1 MTSRVASTIALC
13 GLLSACSPAPTVI
26 PARNLERPGDMGFV
40 CLAINADG
48 TLSGQPMSVCHPPG
62 AKDPPIQP
70 AGTSSRQLGT
80 FALVTN
86 TARGEMAAVDID
98 KGKLIDLD
106 PGVFGFNMV
115 PVGSVP
121 ESLAASADG
130 CWVASANRDSCDLG
144 LVDSSLLLAS
154 QFGSAVTSGTG
165 NPVTRV
171 APKTT
176 SGRLLNAS
184 PKEIVFLLS
193 SSGCQA
199 EQALVTFPSCDLVAL
214 LKMPSGMIQDS
225 VFIRPDGVVSAGG
238 EPNCPADCTPSS
250 AADAGTT
257 ADDGEAPATPA
268 DAGAAG
274 QGEAGSQTSSP
285 LGVGAL
291 ALLPDSSRVYVGA
304 SAADDFLTA
313 LDIDIVNGAFVIP
326 AGGGRIALEPGAI
339 GIDRL
344 RLSVNPFAPTPITLA
359 DGSLIDFLYAFAR
372 DGSVR
377 VVRVAPRPEQEC
389 DVNVQHDLVGLPANT
404 GCFPVNPKARRPLAQ
419 GPGIRIPTLSVRTAA
434 PPIPRDIAV
443 VDLQVDAPG
452 ISKNPQALAG
462 QFAFL
467 LASNDAVYILNLA
480 PKRQV
485 SGQLFPED
493 KTLTHSFREIRSTNQ
508 YTADTLALSPTPPL
522 RTPVTTD
529 LLFPTTPILSA
540 TSGPRLEEVA
550 NDSTPAAMGNSINT
564 TTNYWA
570 NSPYQATYVSREFT
584 IAWEAA
590 LPGTSRSSGKLKDP
604 TDANSPAGVLD
615 DVGADFCAK
624 GVLPGDLV
632 VLPGCTA
639 DTDCS
644 PQDSFSCRQP
654 VGGATGLCL
663 PIGAAQSVV
672 DGCTRFM
679 GSRRRYQVLAAE
691 PTRLTLGFHL
701 DEVPKTAL
709 NRVAATET
717 GDDAECQPTTAH
729 RVSGTSPGFQW
740 QQVWPGENFK
750 RCVKACGYLTP
761 SGAATPDA
769 DRDCRPGF
777 VCETIPGSLGP
788 RLPGDTEAR
797 PGQGKYCVEAP
808 PLDLACWPQPS
819 NRYHVNAGTSFLILG
834 SSLPDLKT
842 TTVING
848 QCQLD
853 PNRDPALADRIPLSA
868 PSCVTIDGVVP
879 VDNVTK
885 YSTSST
891 GATNTEV
898 ALFGQ
903 ATPPVPDGS
912 DPANKGTPAT
922 PNPPY
927 SPVTSPGPNPCL
939 YQDFNYD
946 ELPSSASAP
955 NAGASDGGAGLKKPV
970 KAIFQNPQL
979 RFVLTN
985 LDQYGGDSLTTRL
998 DLIGGFI
1005 PATVA
1010 IPSVEIAL
1018 TQPIRIYTGP
1028 NELPDSPVM
1037 TDPNNPVSYP
1047 YVYVLDQGRTALT
1060 PNSRGQIVRINARKG
1075 DSAVTTFD
1083 PAASGSTPFQIQ

>member
-1 MTSRVASTIALC
+1 MTLRAAPTILIC
-13 GLLSACSPAPTVI
+13 GLLVGACGATPTVI

-40 CLAINADG
+40 CLAIDSG
-48 TLSGQPMSVCHPPG
+48 TGNLTGQPMSLCHPPG
-62 AKDPPIQP
+62 EKDPPIQP

-86 TARGEMAAVDID
+86 SARGEMAAVDID
-98 KGKLIDLD
+98 KGRLIDLD

-115 PVGSVP
+115 PVGSMP

-144 LVDSSLLLAS
+144 LVDPSQLLAS
-154 QFGSAVTSGTG
+154 QFGPAVPATGTG
-165 NPVTRV
+165 SSVTRV
-171 APKTT
+171 APKTM

-184 PKEIVFLLS
+184 PKEIVFLLPS
-193 SSGCQA
+193 TAPGLCQSQ
-199 EQALVTFPSCDLVAL
+199 QAPAVLVTFPSCDLVAL
-214 LKMPSGMIQDS
+214 LDMPSGTIHDS
-225 VFIRPDGVVSAGG
+225 VFIRSDGVFSAGN
-238 EPNCPADCTPSS
+238 EPACPADCTPASTP
-250 AADAGTT
+250 DAGTT
-257 ADDGEAPATPA
+257 ADDGEAPAVPV
-268 DAGAAG
+268 DAGGAG
-274 QGEAGSQTSSP
+274 QSETGAQTTSP

-313 LDIDIVNGAFVIP
+313 LDIVDGAFVMP

-339 GIDRL
+339 GIDHL
-344 RLSVNPFAPTPITLA
+344 RLAVNPFT
-359 DGSLIDFLYAFAR
+359 GNFVEGRGRFLYAFAR

-377 VVRVAPRPEQEC
+377 VVSLPVPPSAQPEQEC
-389 DVNVQHDLVGLPANT
+389 DVNVQPDLLGLPANT
-404 GCFPVNPKARRPLAQ
+404 GCFPVSPAARRPLAQ
-419 GPGIRIPTLSVRTAA
+419 GPGIRIPTLATRTAA
-434 PPIPRDIAV
+434 PSIPRDIAV
-443 VDLQVDAPG
+443 VDLQVSPAD
-452 ISKNPQALAG
+452 ISKNPQALSG

-467 LASNDAVYILNLA
+467 LASNDSVYILNLA
-480 PKRQV
+480 PTTQLN
-485 SGQLFPED
+485 GQLVSED

-508 YTADTLALSPTPPL
+508 YTADTLALSSTPPL
-522 RTPVTTD
+522 RTPVTSD
-529 LLFPTTPILSA
+529 LLFPTTPVLSSA
-540 TSGPRLEEVA
+540 GGPRLEEVV
-550 NDSTPAAMGNSINT
+550 NDLTPAAVGNSVNT

-570 NSPYQATYVSREFT
+570 NFPYQATYVSRVFT

-590 LPGTSRSSGKLKDP
+590 IPGTTRSSGTLQDP
-604 TDANSPAGVLD
+604 TQANSPAGALKD
-615 DVGADFCAK
+615 MGADFCAK
-624 GVLPGDLV
+624 GVLTGDLV

-639 DTDCS
+639 DTDCN

-663 PIGAAQSVV
+663 PIGAPQTVV

-679 GSRRRYQVLAAE
+679 GSRRRYEILAAT
-691 PTRLTLGFHL
+691 PTQLTLGFHL

-709 NRVAATET
+709 NRVAATEA
-717 GDDAECQPTTAH
+717 GDDEECQPTAAH
-729 RVSGTSPGFQW
+729 RASGTHPGFQW

-750 RCVKACGYLTP
+750 RCVKACGNSEGTTTD
-761 SGAATPDA
+761 AAGDQ
-769 DRDCRPGF
+769 DCRPGF
-777 VCETIPGSLGP
+777 VCATLPGSLGP
-788 RLPGDTEAR
+788 QGPGR
-797 PGQGKYCVEAP
+797 YCVEAP

-819 NRYHVNAGTSFLILG
+819 NRYHVNAGTSFLVMG

-842 TTVING
+842 TTAING

-868 PSCVTIDGVVP
+868 PSCATIDGVVP

-885 YSTSST
+885 YSST
-891 GATNTEV
+891 GSPGATNTEV

-903 ATPPVPDGS
+903 LTPPVPDGS
-912 DPANKGTPAT
+912 DPTNKGTPAT

-927 SPVTSPGPNPCL
+927 STVTPPGPNPCL

-946 ELPSSASAP
+946 EFTSVVSTPGT
-955 NAGASDGGAGLKKPV
+955 GAADGGAAAKKPI
-970 KAIFQNPQL
+970 KALFQNPQL

-985 LDQYGGDSLTTRL
+985 LDQYGGDSLTTTL
-998 DLIGGFI
+998 NLMGGFI

-1018 TQPIRIYTGP
+1018 TQPIHIYTGP
-1028 NELPDSPVM
+1028 NELPESPVM

-1075 DSAVTTFD
+1075 DSALTTFD
-1083 PAASGSTPFQIQ
+1083 PAASGTTPFQIQ